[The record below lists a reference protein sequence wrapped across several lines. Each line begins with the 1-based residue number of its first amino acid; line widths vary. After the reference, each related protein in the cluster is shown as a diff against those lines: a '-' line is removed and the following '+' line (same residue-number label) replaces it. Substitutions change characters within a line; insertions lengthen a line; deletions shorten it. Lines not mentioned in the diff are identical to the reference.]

1 MSPHLSSRLAVVG
14 LLALLSLPA
23 IVRADDKDKVTVS
36 VVAILASESNDK
48 IDKKL
53 KNIAAEIHEIN
64 PKLIGFQTAKET
76 CLDVAINSKEKF
88 QLVEGQVISIN
99 VQKDADTDNKNLI
112 RVSPPTLGDITYY
125 SSCGKF
131 LPIITEYKT
140 KSGDLLI
147 IAIRVQPCRE
157 K

>member
-1 MSPHLSSRLAVVG
+1 MSPYLRSRLAVLG

-23 IVRADDKDKVTVS
+23 AARADDKDKVTVS
-36 VVAILASESNDK
+36 VVTILASESIDK

-76 CLDVAINSKEKF
+76 CKDVASNSKEKF
-88 QLVEGQVISIN
+88 ELVEGQAISIN
-99 VQKDADTDNKNLI
+99 VQRDADTDNKNLI

-140 KSGDLLI
+140 KNGDVLI